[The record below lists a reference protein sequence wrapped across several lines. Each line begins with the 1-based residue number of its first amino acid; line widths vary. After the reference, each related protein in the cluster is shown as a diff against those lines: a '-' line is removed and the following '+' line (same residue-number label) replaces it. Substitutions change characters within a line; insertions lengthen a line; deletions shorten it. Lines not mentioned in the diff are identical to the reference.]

1 MSYNNSRGKLL
12 MLTMCIPV
20 NCRAAVYG
28 TCRSVAWNVGMQLQS
43 FTSHKSQHY
52 SLGSLP
58 LHNIV
63 LNSLLAS
70 HIDTSWQLIFTAMT
84 GELFPMDVLLL
95 RFNQLLSIVCLFAL
109 VLAFKQ
115 TFGLQYLIWLLID
128 KLYWYLQGKWN
139 VTSQGDIKEW
149 KINMAVS
156 IST

>member
-1 MSYNNSRGKLL
+1 
-12 MLTMCIPV
+12 
-20 NCRAAVYG
+20 
-28 TCRSVAWNVGMQLQS
+28 
-43 FTSHKSQHY
+43 
-52 SLGSLP
+52 
-58 LHNIV
+58 
-63 LNSLLAS
+63 
-70 HIDTSWQLIFTAMT
+70 MT

-156 IST
+156 ISA